1 MWKRRTSLLLLFL
14 LVPVSFLAS
23 QSQEGYPE
31 PLVDYL
37 ESLDSAI
44 AEWEALSSEVEE
56 SEQNSYELSKESF
69 QRIVQDLIDSKRNE
83 RSALLGEQ
91 RAIELAR
98 SSQTTS
104 EESFSAL
111 QELNQVQAISNIIG
125 MVITV
130 VTFIVVVTR

>member
-56 SEQNSYELSKESF
+56 SEQSSYELSKESF

-91 RAIELAR
+91 RAIEVAQ

-104 EESFSAL
+104 EESFSVL
-111 QELNQVQAISNIIG
+111 QELNRVQAISNIIG
-125 MVITV
+125 MAITV